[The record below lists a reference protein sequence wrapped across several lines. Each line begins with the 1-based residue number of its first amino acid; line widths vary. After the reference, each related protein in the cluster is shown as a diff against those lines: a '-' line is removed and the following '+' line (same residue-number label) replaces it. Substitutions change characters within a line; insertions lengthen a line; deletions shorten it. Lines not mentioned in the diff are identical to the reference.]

1 MPPLPSSTA
10 SALQIQQFY
19 DKGLAHA
26 SYAVRCGRQ
35 VAIIDPGRDPQPYT
49 TLPTSTMP
57 ASSP

>member
-10 SALQIQQFY
+10 SAVQIQQFY

-35 VAIIDPGRDPQPYT
+35 VAIIGLRT
-49 TLPTSTMP
+49 NL
-57 ASSP
+57 